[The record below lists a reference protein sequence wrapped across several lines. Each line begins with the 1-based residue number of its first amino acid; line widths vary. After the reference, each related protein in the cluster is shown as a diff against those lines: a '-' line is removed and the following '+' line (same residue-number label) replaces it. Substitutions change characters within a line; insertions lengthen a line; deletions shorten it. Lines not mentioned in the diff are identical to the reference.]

1 MLRAWGMKDVGRCRD
16 INQDYIFLSEEPM
29 GNLPNLFLVADG
41 MGGHRAVSYTHLDV
55 YKRQILVGTQMIV
68 KGHDFPGVTLVG
80 ICLLYTSSSTTLFA
94 KMPTPIFFYKG

>member
-1 MLRAWGMKDVGRCRD
+1 MAEQAGKEFPGARVLRMDFDTTK
-16 INQDYIFLSEEPM
+16 QK
-29 GNLPNLFLVADG
+29 
-41 MGGHRAVSYTHLDV
+41 GGHEKILEAFSRREAD
-55 YKRQILVGTQMIV
+55 ILVGTQMIV

>member
-41 MGGHRAVSYTHLDV
+41 MGGHRQAIWPPSI
-55 YKRQILVGTQMIV
+55 RFRG
-68 KGHDFPGVTLVG
+68 
-80 ICLLYTSSSTTLFA
+80 SA
-94 KMPTPIFFYKG
+94 KQSQKVCRRFRFRF